1 VKPAP
6 FAYAKAR
13 SLDHAIALLDGAP
26 EARVLAGGQ
35 SLMPALNMRLSAPPL
50 LVDIN
55 RVSELARIAQPNGQI
70 ELGGLVRHAQAEHSQ
85 DVARL
90 APLLSKAIPHIAH
103 PAIRNRGTIGGSIAL
118 ADPAAELPACLL
130 ALGGEIEIAGRAG
143 RRTVAADT
151 FFKGLFETAL
161 APGEII
167 SAIRIPVAQ
176 PRDRFGFAELARRHG
191 DYAMVGLARECRCK
205 AASRGGFATS
215 RSCAT
220 ERSMSDRVDIALTV
234 NGEEVHAA
242 VEPRQNLV
250 DFLREELQLT
260 GSHVGCEHGVCGAC
274 TVRVDGVIVRGCLL
288 LAVQCEGC
296 TVETIEG
303 VSDTG
308 EIADLQAAFV
318 ARNAL
323 QCGFCTPGMLLTAQ
337 ELLLKA
343 SAAPSREEI
352 RAHLSGNYCRCTGYQ
367 AIVDAVE
374 EVALARKDGAR

>member
-55 RVSELARIAQPNGQI
+55 GVSELARIAQPNGQI

-167 SAIRIPVAQ
+167 SAIRIRVAQ

-191 DYAMVGLARECRCK
+191 DYALVGLA
-205 AASRGGFATS
+205 AAARAEPPAIRLAYFGVGTTPVRARTAETALAGG
-215 RSCAT
+215 
-220 ERSMSDRVDIALTV
+220 DLD
-234 NGEEVHAA
+234 AA
-242 VEPRQNLV
+242 VAALAGDLEPNGDV
-250 DFLREELQLT
+250 
-260 GSHVGCEHGVCGAC
+260 H
-274 TVRVDGVIVRGCLL
+274 
-288 LAVQCEGC
+288 
-296 TVETIEG
+296 
-303 VSDTG
+303 
-308 EIADLQAAFV
+308 
-318 ARNAL
+318 
-323 QCGFCTPGMLLTAQ
+323 
-337 ELLLKA
+337 A
-343 SAAPSREEI
+343 SAAAKR
-352 RAHLSGNYCRCTGYQ
+352 HL
-367 AIVDAVE
+367 AAVLLRR
-374 EVALARKDGAR
+374 VAAQLSAA